1 MNRSLKPD
9 SRATREASIAPDAP
23 ISGILPGVPS
33 NDTDADA
40 AQLTGRG
47 GPGFFARFWRN
58 LAFIDFW
65 CAGYLFVLLGLTLTA
80 TGPGRDKAI
89 GTVVF
94 DIALYGA
101 LLLVTRGGVLRHGSF
116 ANAMLY
122 RVAIYFP
129 LFFSY
134 FEMKWIGPAV
144 SPHSVDGDL
153 LAFDMKVF
161 GYEPAVAWDKF
172 VNPTTT
178 EWFSFF
184 YFGYFFLLCLHVLP
198 MMFNSGSRFRL
209 AHFALG
215 LALIIGPAHILYMLV
230 PGFGPYHY
238 LAGQFS
244 HELEGGMFLRLVKAT
259 VEAGGSQKDIFP
271 SLHTAIPVFFATFS
285 FIHRRSYPWR
295 YWWPFM
301 MFTASQ
307 IMIATMFLRWH
318 YVIDVIVGLALSISA
333 AVISHKITRWEFAR
347 RRERGVPPTFT
358 LLEWPWR
365 SASGESDEHDETE
378 DRVASTTSE
387 SQKQD
392 RGTT

>member
-9 SRATREASIAPDAP
+9 PRATREASIAPDAP

-65 CAGYLFVLLGLTLTA
+65 CAGYLFVLLGLALTA

-134 FEMKWIGPAV
+134 FQMKWIGPAV

-365 SASGESDEHDETE
+365 SASGESDEPDERATPE
-378 DRVASTTSE
+378 TSE
-387 SQKQD
+387 SEKQD